1 MGTLYTYSA
10 SIIMAHAYIGHA
22 FAYIT
27 FVYECMLYAHA
38 TIIFVL
44 VYAY

>member
-1 MGTLYTYSA
+1 
-10 SIIMAHAYIGHA
+10 MAHVYIGHA

-27 FVYECMLYAHA
+27 FVYECMLYEH
-38 TIIFVL
+38 TTVTFVP